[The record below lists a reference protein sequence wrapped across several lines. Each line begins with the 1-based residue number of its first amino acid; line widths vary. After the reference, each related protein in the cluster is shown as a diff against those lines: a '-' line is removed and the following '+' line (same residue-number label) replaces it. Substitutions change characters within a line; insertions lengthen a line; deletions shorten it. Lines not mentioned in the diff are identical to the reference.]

1 MDFLLQTGVNWIV
14 AIQSLGD
21 WLEAPMRFFS
31 FLGLEDFFFLILP
44 LIYWSVDAGL
54 GLKIAIILCAQ

>member
-1 MDFLLQTGVNWIV
+1 MEFLIQTGVTWII

-21 WLEAPMRFFS
+21 WLEGPMKFFS

-44 LIYWSVDAGL
+44 LIYWSVDSRL
-54 GLKIAIILCAQ
+54 GLQSAVCFSG